1 MKYRNRKT
9 GVIITSA
16 SAISGGDWEP
26 FLANPKPQQT
36 KPQQTKQ
43 APAVKQSA
51 PVAAPAKPVA
61 SSVGEGI
68 DGVTVKQI
76 KQELDAMGIK
86 YTATAKKQELYDL
99 MMGK

>member
-9 GVIITSA
+9 GVVIMSA
-16 SAISGGDWEP
+16 SAIGGGDWEP
-26 FLANPKPQQT
+26 FVASPKAKQT
-36 KPQQTKQ
+36 EP
-43 APAVKQSA
+43 APAVKQPA
-51 PVAAPAKPVA
+51 PVAAPAQAVA
-61 SSVGEGI
+61 SSAGEGI